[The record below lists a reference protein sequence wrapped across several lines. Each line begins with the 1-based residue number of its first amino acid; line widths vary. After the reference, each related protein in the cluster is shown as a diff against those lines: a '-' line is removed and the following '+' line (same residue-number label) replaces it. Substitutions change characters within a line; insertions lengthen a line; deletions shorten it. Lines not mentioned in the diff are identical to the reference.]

1 MAEKFSE
8 HENLIIQ
15 SYMNFN
21 WLAEMD
27 NLKFVESPEYKQ
39 LNFIDKFTQNSIAEL
54 GLINQGFIPVAF
66 YIMLVIPRE
75 TIFNLY
81 KEKYEEINLYIAEK
95 LSPEVETTYSNDTKR
110 IDFLRHIRNAVSHM
124 NFEMTTEVDY
134 VVFKD
139 ENPRKNE
146 KFRCKFSNLD
156 LGKIMQ
162 KLREVH
168 FHYIEN
174 IKKRYTS

>member
-1 MAEKFSE
+1 MKEIYSE

-15 SYMNFN
+15 TYMNII
-21 WLAEMD
+21 WLVEMD
-27 NLKFVESPEYKQ
+27 HLKFVESPAYNR
-39 LNFIDKFTQNSIAEL
+39 LNFKDKYAQNSIAKR
-54 GLINQGFIPVAF
+54 GLMNQGFIPVAF

-81 KEKYEEINLYIAEK
+81 KHKYDEINLYIAEE
-95 LSPEVETTYSNDTKR
+95 LNPEVETTYSNDIKR
-110 IDFLRHIRNAVSHM
+110 IDYLRHVRNAVSHM

-146 KFRCKFSNLD
+146 KFRCKFSNSD
-156 LGKIMQ
+156 LGMIMQ

-168 FHYIEN
+168 DDYIES
-174 IKKRYTS
+174 IKKRHAS